1 MRRQTKH
8 AALPELVLRGVLALG
23 LAAAVTAVT
32 PAAALAEEADE
43 PILVESNELVPED
56 QAETV
61 DEPVAVV
68 AEPAAPAD
76 EPVAPADD
84 PVAPA
89 DEPATPADEPA
100 TDPVVDPVVDP
111 VDEPTEPATEPTD
124 DPAVDPAE
132 PVDEPAD
139 NPVDEPTDEPAV
151 DPAAD
156 PVEPADETVTEPV
169 EEPAPLAAA
178 QEEAPQADPEPRK
191 GHWVIDKRSG
201 TTERYWVWNDDGS
214 VAKDMLI
221 GPENG
226 APYYAYAR
234 PDGVIV
240 RGKWDNGKGRVY
252 IADNNG
258 RLIGNDVTHNN
269 FVVTDL
275 YDGHLE
281 RYYVD
286 FATKAVK
293 SGFFTVPGYAD
304 VFANSQGII
313 RRGDFR
319 FNGRLWSAD
328 NDGRLRSGFYVT
340 NGFGQGK
347 QRYWFGDTVYGS
359 PHAAAQGRLVTPE
372 GDGAPYYAY
381 AMADGRILR
390 GKYDNGKGY
399 VYVAE
404 SNGKLI
410 GSDMTEDGFVVTSI
424 YDGGMQRYYVSAS
437 RKAAKSGFFTVP
449 GYGDVFG
456 NGGTGII
463 FRGVR
468 VYGGDRVLLADNDGR
483 LPSQAGW
490 VVTSKY
496 TRSTTERYWIE
507 PIWKNYLGAKIG
519 YSTAGYS
526 HYTLETG
533 YVLRNGIIAVGN
545 GKGYRADNN
554 GKATEIK
561 AGWIKSN
568 GHWIFISP
576 DPRAHF
582 DFDIDQHGNN
592 LGHYDV
598 LHDLWLYVNGYLSGS
613 MSPFVSHTGYLICSS
628 WDNCYVAVFKGQANS
643 SRRDNWEPLF
653 GWNCGNGNPSV
664 INQDA
669 RDRAAENGQT
679 TEWTWDPSWN
689 CFLAAGN
696 DSASAKEKLPENNY
710 WAKALNSTTNY
721 RVAVIPTNRMERWF
735 TSVDLT
741 LGYHSTI
748 TGNPANELGRHISH
762 GCTRLDVNNAKW
774 IYDNIKP
781 GTRCIQTRTAE
792 YK

>member
-32 PAAALAEEADE
+32 PAAALAEEVDG

-56 QAETV
+56 QVELV
-61 DEPVAVV
+61 DEPVVTEAEPAAPVD
-68 AEPAAPAD
+68 EPAAPAD
-76 EPVAPADD
+76 EPS
-84 PVAPA
+84 APA
-89 DEPATPADEPA
+89 DEPAAPADEPA
-100 TDPVVDPVVDP
+100 APADEPSAPADEPAAPADDPAEP
-111 VDEPTEPATEPTD
+111 VDEPTEPATDEPSA
-124 DPAVDPAE
+124 PADEPADDPAE
-132 PVDEPAD
+132 PVDEP
-139 NPVDEPTDEPAV
+139 VDEPTS
-151 DPAAD
+151 DPI
-156 PVEPADETVTEPV
+156 V
-169 EEPAPLAAA
+169 EEAPLAAV

-191 GHWVIDKRSG
+191 GHWVIDARSG
-201 TTERYWVWNDDGS
+201 RLERYWVWNDNGS
-214 VAKDMLI
+214 VAKDTLI
-221 GPENG
+221 TPENG
-226 APYYAYAR
+226 AGYYAYATPTGVILRGKYDTGHGRIYIADNSGKLLGSDMTSNGFVVTALYDGHLERYWVDATAKAARSGFFTISGYGDVFGAGGDGYIVRGDFSFGGRLWSADNDGKLRSGWYVTSGFGHGTQRYWMGDTAYRSPHAAAVNRLITPSKDGSKYYAYAR
-234 PDGVIV
+234 PEGYVV
-240 RGKWDNGKGRVY
+240 RGKWDNGCGYTYV
-252 IADNNG
+252 AENNG
-258 RLIGNDVTHNN
+258 RLLGSDMTSSG
-269 FVVTDL
+269 FVVTAL

-286 FATKAVK
+286 AQRKAVR
-293 SGFFTVPGYAD
+293 SGFFTV
-304 VFANSQGII
+304 S
-313 RRGDFR
+313 
-319 FNGRLWSAD
+319 
-328 NDGRLRSGFYVT
+328 
-340 NGFGQGK
+340 
-347 QRYWFGDTVYGS
+347 
-359 PHAAAQGRLVTPE
+359 
-372 GDGAPYYAY
+372 
-381 AMADGRILR
+381 
-390 GKYDNGKGY
+390 
-399 VYVAE
+399 
-404 SNGKLI
+404 
-410 GSDMTEDGFVVTSI
+410 
-424 YDGGMQRYYVSAS
+424 
-437 RKAAKSGFFTVP
+437 

-456 NGGTGII
+456 VGGQGYV

-468 VYGGDRVLLADNDGR
+468 RYGSNAVLMADNDGK
-483 LPSQAGW
+483 LPSKAGW
-490 VVTSKY
+490 VVTDKY
-496 TRSTTERYWIE
+496 TNSTTERYWME
-507 PIWKNYLGAKIG
+507 PIYKTYLGAKIG
-519 YSTAGYS
+519 YSTAGYA

-533 YVLRNGIIAVGN
+533 YVLRNGVIAVGN

-561 AGWIKSN
+561 AGWVKSN

-582 DFDIDQHGNN
+582 DFDINSHGTS

-653 GWNCGNGNPSV
+653 GWNCGNGSAAV

-669 RDRAAENGQT
+669 RDRAAENGET
-679 TEWTWDPSWN
+679 TKWTWDPSWN

-696 DSASAKEKLPENNY
+696 DSVSAKEKLPENNY

-748 TGNPANELGRHISH
+748 TGNPANELGKHISH

>member
-399 VYVAE
+399 TYIAE
-404 SNGKLI
+404 SNGRLL
-410 GSDMTEDGFVVTSI
+410 GSDMTSNNFVVTSL
-424 YDGGMQRYYVSAS
+424 YDGHLERYYVDAT
-437 RKAAKSGFFTVP
+437 RKAARSGFFTVP
-449 GYGDVFG
+449 GFGDVFG
-456 NGGTGII
+456 IGGQGYI

-468 VYGGDRVLLADNDGR
+468 KRADNTILLADNDGK
-483 LPSQAGW
+483 LPSAAGW
-490 VVTSKY
+490 VVTNKY
-496 TRSTTERYWIE
+496 TYATDHNNASKQRYWIE
-507 PIWKNYLGAKIG
+507 PIWKNYLGAKFG
-519 YSTAGYS
+519 YSTAGGYP
-526 HYTLETG
+526 HYTLEEG
-533 YVLRNGIIAVGN
+533 YVLRNGVIAVGG
-545 GKGYRADNN
+545 GKGYEADNN
-554 GKATEIK
+554 GKVKEIK
-561 AGWIKSN
+561 AGWRQVN
-568 GHWIFISP
+568 GHWVYFST
-576 DPRAHF
+576 DPRSHF
-582 DFDIDQHGNN
+582 DNDITPGGTD
-592 LGHYDV
+592 LGHYDI
-598 LHDLWLYVNGYLSGS
+598 LHDIWLQIKDGRSG
-613 MSPFVSHTGYLICSS
+613 TGYLIACS
-628 WDNCYVAVFKGQANS
+628 WDGSYLAVFKGSQG
-643 SRRDNWEPLF
+643 NWEPLF
-653 GWNCGNGNPSV
+653 GWNC
-664 INQDA
+664 
-669 RDRAAENGQT
+669 T
-679 TEWTWDPSWN
+679 TGDPSICMNPDGSPWDGRYDYYMALRN
-689 CFLAAGN
+689 TGN
-696 DSASAKEKLPENNY
+696 NDLEGGDA
-710 WAKALNSTTNY
+710 WANSLTSTFEGSRRRYIN
-721 RVAVIPTNRMERWF
+721 PQEQFF
-735 TSVDLT
+735 TSVDYQ
-741 LGYHSTI
+741 LGYHSWLYSS
-748 TGNPANELGRHISH
+748 NELGKHLSH
-762 GCTRLDVNNAKW
+762 GCIRLDHPNAQW
-774 IYDNIKP
+774 IYENVHP
-781 GTRCIQTRTAE
+781 GTRCLSLRTRT
-792 YK
+792 YS